1 MLLANVEAEY
11 TDAETWP
18 RHYLQSL
25 VFFCKIR
32 ESNQQQ
38 QTPTPTDTHTH
49 NINWKHYL
57 FDTIQP
63 YQLQPISTQ

>member
-18 RHYLQSL
+18 RNYLQSL
-25 VFFCKIR
+25 FFCKIR

-38 QTPTPTDTHTH
+38 QTPTPTDTHTQYKLKALFIWH
-49 NINWKHYL
+49 N
-57 FDTIQP
+57 
-63 YQLQPISTQ
+63 STLSVTTY